1 MMHTQF
7 STDCGEKRAGVARV
21 GGVQGMLILFEKTGH
36 SQCVLKGPGCRD
48 MDA

>member
-21 GGVQGMLILFEKTGH
+21 GRMQGILTLFKKTGH
-36 SQCVLKGPGCRD
+36 SQCVLKGPGCRG
-48 MDA
+48 MEA